1 MIDCPA
7 CAGPQ
12 ALGGDCATCLGVTEI
27 TQEVFDVFMLHKEKQ
42 ERYFYF
48 VSEVDNLITSGF
60 DKKMTFTV
68 GNETL
73 NYSGN

>member
-7 CAGPQ
+7 CSGPQ

-48 VSEVDNLITSGF
+48 FSEVDNLITSGF

-68 GNETL
+68 DNETL

>member
-27 TQEVFDVFMLHKEKQ
+27 TQEVFDVFMVNKEKQ
-42 ERYFYF
+42 EKYFLF
-48 VSEVDNLITSGF
+48 VSQVQSLITSGF
-60 DKKMTFTV
+60 DKKMTFTID
-68 GNETL
+68 NETL
-73 NYSGN
+73 NYLEN